1 MKNEEALLLDNQ
13 LCFPMYVVSKE
24 ITRRYLPLLKELDLT
39 YTQYITLLA
48 LWEND
53 HITVKELGER
63 LYLDSGTLTPL
74 LYKLE
79 NKGYIIR
86 NKSDKDGREL
96 VVCVTPEGR
105 KLKEK
110 ALSIPQ
116 SIAKCISL
124 EKDEAITF
132 FKILRKVL
140 QGFYEKQK

>member
-1 MKNEEALLLDNQ
+1 MKNEEILKLDNQ
-13 LCFPMYVVSKE
+13 ICFPMYVASKE
-24 ITRRYLPLLKELDLT
+24 IVRQYIPLLKELDLT

-53 HITVKELGER
+53 HITVKELGSR

-74 LYKLE
+74 LNKLE
-79 NKGYIIR
+79 NKGYIIK

-96 VVCVTPEGR
+96 VVCVTDEGS

-116 SIAKCISL
+116 NIAKCVHL
-124 EKDEAITF
+124 EREEAIEF
-132 FKILRKVL
+132 YRLLHKVL
-140 QGFYEKQK
+140 DGFYGK

>member
-1 MKNEEALLLDNQ
+1 MKREDSLKLDNQ
-13 LCFPMYVVSKE
+13 ICFPLYVASKE

-48 LWEND
+48 LWEKD

-74 LYKLE
+74 LNKLE
-79 NKGYIIR
+79 NKGYIIK

-96 VVCVTPEGR
+96 VVCVTEEGY

-110 ALSIPQ
+110 ALNVPPN
-116 SIAKCISL
+116 IARCVCL
-124 EKDEAITF
+124 EKEEAIEF
-132 FKILRKVL
+132 YRLLHKVL
-140 QGFYEKQK
+140 GGFYGKQ

>member
-1 MKNEEALLLDNQ
+1 MKNEECLLLDNQ
-13 LCFPMYVVSKE
+13 LCFPLYVASKE

-48 LWEND
+48 LWETD

-86 NKSDKDGREL
+86 NKGKEDGREL
-96 VVCVTPEGR
+96 IVYVTEKGY
-105 KLKEK
+105 KLKKK
-110 ALSIPQ
+110 ALSIPPN
-116 SIAKCISL
+116 IAKCVNL
-124 EKDEAITF
+124 TGEEAISF
-132 FKILRKVL
+132 FKLLRKVL
-140 QGFYEKQK
+140 QGFYGK

>member
-96 VVCVTPEGR
+96 VVCVTPEGQ

-116 SIAKCISL
+116 MIAKCISL

>member
-1 MKNEEALLLDNQ
+1 MKNEEILKLDNQ
-13 LCFPMYVVSKE
+13 ICFPMYVASKE
-24 ITRRYLPLLKELDLT
+24 IVRKYIPLLKELDLT

-53 HITVKELGER
+53 HITVKELGHR

-74 LYKLE
+74 LNKLE
-79 NKGYIIR
+79 NKGYIIK

-96 VVCVTPEGR
+96 VVCVTDEGF

-116 SIAKCISL
+116 NIAKCVHL
-124 EKDEAITF
+124 EREEAIEF
-132 FKILRKVL
+132 YRLLHKVL
-140 QGFYEKQK
+140 DGFYGK

>member
-1 MKNEEALLLDNQ
+1 MKNEECLLLDNQ
-13 LCFPMYVVSKE
+13 LCFPLYVASKE

-48 LWEND
+48 LWETD

-86 NKSDKDGREL
+86 NKGKEDGREL
-96 VVCVTPEGR
+96 IVCVTEKGY

-110 ALSIPQ
+110 ALSIPPN
-116 SIAKCISL
+116 IAKCVNL
-124 EKDEAITF
+124 TGEEAISF
-132 FKILRKVL
+132 FKLLRKVL
-140 QGFYEKQK
+140 QGFYGK